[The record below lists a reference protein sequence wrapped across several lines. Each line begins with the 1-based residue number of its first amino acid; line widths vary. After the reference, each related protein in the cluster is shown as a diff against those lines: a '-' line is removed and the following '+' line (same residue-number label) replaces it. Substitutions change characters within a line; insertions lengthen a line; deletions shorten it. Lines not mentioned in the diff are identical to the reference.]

1 MNTDPYDIREFGVVE
16 LRRYLLKPGQRDV
29 LIELFDRE
37 FIEPQRDAGMPV
49 IGGFRDDDHP
59 NTFTWLRGFADM
71 ESRRKALMAFY
82 GGPVWAAHR
91 NEANATMLDS
101 DNVLLL
107 TPVPI
112 ASGGNVDGQAPRTHI
127 VTFHLARA
135 ATADEAAELGRHLGS
150 ASGDTLAMLLVTLDA
165 VNDFPALPV
174 RQGEHVL
181 VAVLTRVA
189 DHAIQSDWC
198 SAAALLGDIVK
209 SIEVFNL
216 CPTRSAR
223 AA

>member
-71 ESRRKALMAFY
+71 ESRHKALMAFY
-82 GGPVWAAHR
+82 G
-91 NEANATMLDS
+91 
-101 DNVLLL
+101 
-107 TPVPI
+107 
-112 ASGGNVDGQAPRTHI
+112 GQAPRTHI